1 MITAD
6 GTRSHKPVKT
16 TKYKPRGQAQMQ
28 KFEPADCF
36 YENVSCFLGALA
48 NRYAAASG
56 AEKGVR

>member
-28 KFEPADCF
+28 KFEPALP
-36 YENVSCFLGALA
+36 FL
-48 NRYAAASG
+48 
-56 AEKGVR
+56 